1 MPQIRVKCEKRRG
14 MALSNDLRAAG
25 YRFFAEWRFAKC
37 TSLTSINIPGSVTA
51 IKGNVFSGCKRLTSA
66 AYKGLTCDCAHIND
80 LYKAI
85 NGD

>member
-1 MPQIRVKCEKRRG
+1 MHKPYKHI
-14 MALSNDLRAAG
+14 
-25 YRFFAEWRFAKC
+25 Y
-37 TSLTSINIPGSVTA
+37 IPGSVTA
-51 IKGNVFSGCKRLTSA
+51 INGNVFSGCKRLTSA